1 MSASQGIPGRSEGD
15 EGVEA
20 ACDGA
25 GMMACFCSMS
35 SAITFRVA
43 QIARSSR
50 AFAQSRNCT
59 IAACSAGVGTRIGIC
74 LIPGIDK
81 SH

>member
-1 MSASQGIPGRSEGD
+1 MSPSQGIPGRIEVD

-20 ACDGA
+20 AGDGA
-25 GMMACFCSMS
+25 GMMACFCSLS
-35 SAITFRVA
+35 IGITFRF
-43 QIARSSR
+43 ARYSGP
-50 AFAQSRNCT
+50 FAQSRNRT
-59 IAACSAGVGTRIGIC
+59 IAACSAGGGTRTGIC